1 MTKNIKDPYPIKDVY
16 HVTSSLID
24 AATVVVTDLCE
35 NLSNSIDT
43 YDDDI
48 LNSLKKINTSKY
60 NSISVG
66 NGADGIYP
74 IWAGVD
80 ANNKVKKIFVSINTS
95 NYNYDN
101 EKTQKLV
108 SWSWNK
114 TDLNDQFFSKK
125 SKSKRKKI
133 FDMEIKS
140 NAIAIADHSG
150 NFTYDHH
157 EHIIESLNEKY
168 FKNKDVYQNN
178 YPIGLFIFKY
188 GHENQSDPSSN
199 RNLKTLDKKV
209 VNINDYKKYKYIEFL
224 SRLLDE
230 TCYPT
235 KYIFGKYLIERHDDE
250 GKIELEFID
259 KKISSDYLLKRLPK
273 ALQILK
279 KQNKIL
285 FAKNFK
291 EVHEIRKLQFE
302 NFIYGIIKDIEPQ
315 ELDLPTYRKIQIK
328 RKQTENKLSIT
339 TPGLAY
345 IQETFYDGYKL
356 KSEPSLSASSTI
368 PVKNGKYPCYVHTVV
383 QKDEADDFEWESVYV
398 VLEGIEDCYLNRNS
412 KGQLFFD
419 KKLRESLFLK
429 DQIKK
434 KSKKISIDKVCLRNS
449 EKLDELTKLTFV
461 EDLEL
466 HGFNSIK
473 DWSGLTK
480 LKKLKKLK
488 LISCEVD
495 QKTSINFFKNLY
507 SLANLEEFIIDDS
520 SSIARV
526 YSDQFP
532 KNIYFKKLKSF
543 SIDFRKD
550 WKKTEH
556 KDFPKH
562 KGYGDEGLWFL
573 SSSLPNIHQFPNYEK
588 FKSLEKLNFYNLFDR
603 DEQEGLLFSYDYD
616 FYYNVKKIHEL
627 CKNSK
632 IKDIWIYGYHFNKA
646 NELVGTKFLDLI
658 LELIEDTNIQ
668 VNGVSKDKLKL
679 IHKKPF
685 SEKSSNI
692 KKLLLQYKVE
702 DQDKEKI
709 ISRQENNIV
718 LNYFSI
724 IHDERENNLLEDI
737 FNQKLEEIV
746 IDDTFQFLRTEWLYG
761 DFEIF
766 KKHVQKNNNLKKI
779 SFVINDKE
787 VKSGYGDISGAWDHY
802 EGSLLAE
809 LASTFLIKNKNV
821 KISIQSDSIDEI
833 INDNKKL
840 SIYIKLFEA
849 FRVLNDNLK
858 TKGRYEIFGLDNEK
872 IDEIVEKYLLEVV
885 DTIVVIEDNKEWN
898 DSKEIRNIEFFD
910 QYKNFESGAFTTSLG
925 QKKIEISH
933 KGQKPFAKEG
943 KFLAHMFDHEKFWD
957 FSNDKYYHFLNRN
970 ITTLSPDQPIIFVK
984 QKYLDSSNKIIFKN
998 IKHFFYFGIVDYVSD
1013 KNYNIKYKKFWKE
1026 GDYFKFPQGV
1036 KCNNLQ
1042 TLNISGGRNFQLNNF
1057 VKQINCSNL
1066 KQLVVTDCII
1076 ENRTFP
1082 PLPKIENLIL
1092 EDQYNE
1098 KAKPISN
1105 FGNIKNLKNLELRGL
1120 YNVNENNFR
1129 WTTTEFD
1136 FSDLKKLKNLNSLR
1150 ILSLN
1155 PKYLTNL
1162 KELKN
1167 LEELELSLQL
1177 ITKEMSPDDSTFNKS
1192 LIDEQFNFFRNLKKL
1207 KKLDLT
1213 LLHEPSE
1220 TKGPVL
1226 LSYLNK
1232 KIEDLSL
1239 AIDFKDENINQAYQT
1254 IKYIVKNFK
1263 SLKTL
1268 NLLMGR
1274 QEVFE
1279 TNDKKKLIYFKKTGE
1294 KWSEGDLGPRPFILD
1309 LKQFASL
1316 KNLERLGFET
1326 PFQDEMGFK
1335 VINALEIVRMKKI
1348 THLHIKDEK
1357 FLSKDLIKIRNLTE
1371 VPQEKFLEKCKKK
1384 DKSITSEYS
1393 LSDKDK
1399 NKYDRLGKKI
1409 KFGGYF
1415 FRSWS
1420 AKGIKEILKE
1430 RKTNK

>member
-1 MTKNIKDPYPIKDVY
+1 MTTNIKDPYPIKDVY

-43 YDDDI
+43 YDENI
-48 LNSLKKINTSKY
+48 LSSLKKINTNKY

-74 IWAGVD
+74 IWVGVD
-80 ANNKVKKIFVSINTS
+80 ANNKVRKIFVSINSS
-95 NYNYDN
+95 NYDYDR
-101 EKTQKLV
+101 EKTRKLV

-133 FDMEIKS
+133 FDMEVKS

-157 EHIIESLNEKY
+157 EHITESLSEKY
-168 FKNKDVYQNN
+168 FKNKDIYQNN

-188 GHENQSDPSSN
+188 GHGNLSEPSSYKN
-199 RNLKTLDKKV
+199 SKTHDEKIV
-209 VNINDYKKYKYIEFL
+209 SISDYKKLKYVEFL
-224 SRLLDE
+224 STLLDE

-235 KYIFGKYLIERHDDE
+235 KYIFEKYLIENHDYE
-250 GKIELEFID
+250 EKIKLEFSD

-279 KQNKIL
+279 KQNKVL
-285 FAKNFK
+285 FGKNFK

-383 QKDEADDFEWESVYV
+383 QKDEADDYEWESVYV
-398 VLEGIEDCYLNRNS
+398 VLEGIEDCYLNRNF

-434 KSKKISIDKVCLRNS
+434 KSKKISIDKVCSRNS

-573 SSSLPNIHQFPNYEK
+573 SSSLPNIYQFPNYEK

-616 FYYNVKKIHEL
+616 FYYNAKKIHEL

-692 KKLLLQYKVE
+692 KKLLLKYKVE

-709 ISRQENNIV
+709 ISHQENNVV

-746 IDDTFQFLRTEWLYG
+746 IDDTFQFLRTEWPYG
-761 DFEIF
+761 DFETL

-779 SFVINDKE
+779 IFVINDKE
-787 VKSGYGDISGAWDHY
+787 VKSGYGDISGSWDHY

-809 LASTFLIKNKNV
+809 LVSTFLIKNKNL
-821 KISIQSDSIDEI
+821 KISIQSDSKDEI

-840 SIYIKLFEA
+840 SIYIKLFEV

-858 TKGRYEIFGLDNEK
+858 TRGRYEIFGLDKEK
-872 IDEIVEKYLLEVV
+872 INEIVEKYLLEVV
-885 DTIVVIEDNKEWN
+885 DTIVVIEDNKGWN

-933 KGQKPFAKEG
+933 EGQKPFVKEG
-943 KFLAHMFDHEKFWD
+943 KFLAHMFDDENFWE

-970 ITTLSPDQPIIFVK
+970 IVTLSPDQPIIFVK
-984 QKYLDSSNKIIFKN
+984 QKYLDSSNKTIFKN
-998 IKHFFYFGIVDYVSD
+998 IKHYFYFGVVDYVSD

-1026 GDYFKFPQGV
+1026 GDYFKFPRGV
-1036 KCNNLQ
+1036 KFNNIQ
-1042 TLNISGGRNFQLNNF
+1042 TLNISGGRNFELNNF
-1057 VKQINCSNL
+1057 VKQIDCSNL

-1076 ENRTFP
+1076 ENRIFP
-1082 PLPKIENLIL
+1082 SLPKIENLIL
-1092 EDQYNE
+1092 EDQYDE

-1105 FGNIKNLKNLELRGL
+1105 FGNIKNLKNLELRDL

-1129 WTTTEFD
+1129 WTSTEFD
-1136 FSDLKKLKNLNSLR
+1136 FSDLKQFKNLSSLR
-1150 ILSLN
+1150 ILSLS

-1177 ITKEMSPDDSTFNKS
+1177 ITKEMSPDDGIFDKS
-1192 LIDEQFNFFRNLKKL
+1192 LIDKQFKFFRNLKKL

-1213 LLHEPSE
+1213 LLNEPSE
-1220 TKGPVL
+1220 IKGPVL

-1232 KIEDLSL
+1232 KIENLSL
-1239 AIDFKDENINQAYQT
+1239 FIDFKDENINHAYQT

-1263 SLKTL
+1263 NLKTL

-1279 TNDKKKLIYFKKTGE
+1279 TNDKRKLIYFKKTGE
-1294 KWSEGDLGPRPFILD
+1294 KWSQGSLGPRPFILD

-1316 KNLERLGFET
+1316 KSLERLGFET
-1326 PFQDEMGFK
+1326 PFQDKMGFK
-1335 VINALEIVRMKKI
+1335 VINALDIVRMKKI

-1384 DKSITSEYS
+1384 DKSIISEYS

-1399 NKYDRLGKKI
+1399 NKYDRLGREI
-1409 KFGGYF
+1409 KFGGHF

-1420 AKGIKEILKE
+1420 ARGIKEILKQ
-1430 RKTNK
+1430 RRTNK